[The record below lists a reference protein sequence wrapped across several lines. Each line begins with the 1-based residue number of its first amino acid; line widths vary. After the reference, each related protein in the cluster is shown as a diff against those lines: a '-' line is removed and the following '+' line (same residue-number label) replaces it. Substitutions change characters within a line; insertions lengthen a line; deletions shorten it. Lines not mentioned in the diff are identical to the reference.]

1 MSDAQAFI
9 QEIWCKLGLDLFCG
23 VNELFN
29 KIENSDD
36 MEIVYTPNTDVDGE
50 TCDGIFMYS
59 KISHSGSDKR
69 EVKGWHIRRNDP
81 MPNYYLNNLNHSA
94 DSDIVVC
101 KYDYIY
107 KR

>member
-1 MSDAQAFI
+1 MSDAQAFK

-36 MEIVYTPNTDVDGE
+36 MEIVYSPNTDVDGE